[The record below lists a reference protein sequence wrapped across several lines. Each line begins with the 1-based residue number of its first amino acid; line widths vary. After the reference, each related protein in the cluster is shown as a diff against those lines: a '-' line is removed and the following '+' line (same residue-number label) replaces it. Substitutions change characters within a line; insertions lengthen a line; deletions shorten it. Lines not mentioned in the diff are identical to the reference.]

1 MRTFIVFIVS
11 CLMLIHSSLVFG
23 FTGWKLGTAEDGSAF
38 AYNIQN
44 KPETHGQVRLFVLRS
59 DGFPVLII
67 SFKPF
72 NPTTERLEKVKEAL
86 GPTRLIIDD
95 KEIAN
100 YKKTTWRKAENNTL
114 RARLILSKQAIQGLK
129 SGKKLKVLVLVA
141 GVDKEYDPSLE
152 FQLEGLSRLMSEV
165 LN

>member
-1 MRTFIVFIVS
+1 MRTFIVFVVS

-23 FTGWKLGTAEDGSAF
+23 FTGWKQGTAEDGSPF

-44 KPETHGQVRLFVLRS
+44 KPETHGQVRLFLQRS
-59 DGFPVLII
+59 NGFPMLII

-72 NPTTERLEKVKEAL
+72 NPTIERLEKVKEAL

-95 KEIAN
+95 KEVAD
-100 YKKTTWRKAENNTL
+100 YKKTTWRKVADKTL
-114 RARLILSKQAIQGLK
+114 QAKLILSTQAIQGLK
-129 SGKKLKVLVLVA
+129 SGKKLRVLVLVA
-141 GVDKEYDPSLE
+141 NVDKEYDPSLE
-152 FQLEGLSRLMSEV
+152 FQLEGLSHLMSKV